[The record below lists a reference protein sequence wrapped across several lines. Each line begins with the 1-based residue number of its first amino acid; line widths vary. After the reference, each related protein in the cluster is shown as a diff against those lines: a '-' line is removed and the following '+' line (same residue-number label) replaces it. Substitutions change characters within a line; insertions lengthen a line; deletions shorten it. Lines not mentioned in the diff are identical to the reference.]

1 MKRQAQISFPA
12 LIEPRLWEQFL
23 PCVRMPMSVTKAGAV
38 KLLPSICTPHTFAGE
53 FCLHLELEG
62 EPYIR
67 VKVVALT
74 YSPVGGL
81 SGDQD

>member
-1 MKRQAQISFPA
+1 
-12 LIEPRLWEQFL
+12 
-23 PCVRMPMSVTKAGAV
+23 MPTSVTKAGAV
-38 KLLPSICTPHTFAGE
+38 KLSPSVCTPYPFAGE